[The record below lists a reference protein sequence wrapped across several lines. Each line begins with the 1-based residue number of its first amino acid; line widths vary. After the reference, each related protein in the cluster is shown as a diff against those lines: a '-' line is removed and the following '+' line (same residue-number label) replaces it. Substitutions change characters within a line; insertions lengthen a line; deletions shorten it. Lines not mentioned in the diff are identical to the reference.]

1 MVAGAGG
8 GCDIIPKRKFT
19 SPIVC
24 QVCIFLNFVKYDFQD
39 LVKTKKAGQMIPKV
53 FGLKIIGHN
62 ITHSHHIKSSGSPQE
77 YINIE
82 TKNVE
87 LSLAFKTKYTSLSPP
102 PSLISHYLIL
112 ISETQT
118 NHHADQPAG
127 RRGGGRLLHLQ

>member
-53 FGLKIIGHN
+53 FGSLKIIGHTFTQN
-62 ITHSHHIKSSGSPQE
+62 QITGGV
-77 YINIE
+77 IE
-82 TKNVE
+82 TN
-87 LSLAFKTKYTSLSPP
+87 
-102 PSLISHYLIL
+102 
-112 ISETQT
+112 
-118 NHHADQPAG
+118 
-127 RRGGGRLLHLQ
+127 

>member
-53 FGLKIIGHN
+53 FGRSEDYRPQHHPFTSHQIIWVTTG
-62 ITHSHHIKSSGSPQE
+62 I
-77 YINIE
+77 
-82 TKNVE
+82 
-87 LSLAFKTKYTSLSPP
+87 
-102 PSLISHYLIL
+102 HY
-112 ISETQT
+112 
-118 NHHADQPAG
+118 
-127 RRGGGRLLHLQ
+127 